1 MSVETNPAPNS
12 NPNSASN
19 SNPGARR
26 RRTIAGVVGFVGTV
40 AVVGFFALRS
50 FTSLGE
56 KVPAPFSLPD
66 RPSSTTSA
74 VVHVPQSL
82 TQENS

>member
-1 MSVETNPAPNS
+1 MSVETAAPNS
-12 NPNSASN
+12 NTSSNTN

-26 RRTIAGVVGFVGTV
+26 RRTIAGVVGFLGTV
-40 AVVGFFALRS
+40 AVVGFFAIRS

-74 VVHVPQSL
+74 VVLVPQSL